1 MHLNEE
7 LLHVEPMWIDGKK
20 ERFQPIITDFTRKTQ
35 WIVRYKLDDILLINP
50 KPCPCGRKTK
60 TLKSIIGRADEVL
73 WLPSL
78 SGERLA
84 PIFPDVL
91 RKALYSVSR
100 APTDYLIEQYGL
112 RWVIRLQGG
121 DAECVIKSLVNMM
134 EELKIIHPEFQI
146 EFNLK
151 RTNDIKKR
159 RIRCHQKPS

>member
-1 MHLNEE
+1 
-7 LLHVEPMWIDGKK
+7 
-20 ERFQPIITDFTRKTQ
+20 
-35 WIVRYKLDDILLINP
+35 
-50 KPCPCGRKTK
+50 
-60 TLKSIIGRADEVL
+60 
-73 WLPSL
+73 
-78 SGERLA
+78 
-84 PIFPDVL
+84 
-91 RKALYSVSR
+91 VSR

-146 EFNLK
+146 EFDLK